1 MKGILFFIPIFFILA
16 SVNAQEEEVP
26 EVPEVPS
33 ISEDKEEEKVIK
45 VEIVKNSSFESP
57 EVLGER
63 EIKLVVTDILFV
75 PGLHGYYEKIVDE
88 NSSFG
93 FGVLTALDD
102 SVVGVNRRFA
112 FSPFYRLY
120 FLNRQDFGAQGTF
133 VELFSS
139 FASVKNFEFD
149 DLFIGSNDDSTVF
162 RFSLGATLGK
172 KWVTRNGYTYETFIG
187 AGRYLDNKDE
197 IGDNPQTH
205 IKLGLSIGKRF

>member
-1 MKGILFFIPIFFILA
+1 MLA

-26 EVPEVPS
+26 AVPEVPS

-102 SVVGVNRRFA
+102 SVVGSKSTICFFTILSFVFLKQARFW
-112 FSPFYRLY
+112 STRLLYRII
-120 FLNRQDFGAQGTF
+120 Q
-133 VELFSS
+133 LFC
-139 FASVKNFEFD
+139 
-149 DLFIGSNDDSTVF
+149 
-162 RFSLGATLGK
+162 
-172 KWVTRNGYTYETFIG
+172 
-187 AGRYLDNKDE
+187 
-197 IGDNPQTH
+197 
-205 IKLGLSIGKRF
+205 